1 MTPGPAEPGGGMEQ
15 LGFEGMPAR
24 LYAATPTRLATWRDC
39 PRRYRLTYLDRPA
52 PPRGGASARASIGTS
67 VHQAL
72 ADWWGLA
79 QADRTPDAAH
89 RLLLARWR
97 PEGFRDDAQSARWRR
112 RVAEETRAYARTQDP
127 ESHPLGVERTVAVTT
142 PAAVLS
148 GRVDRLDD
156 RDGELVVVDYK
167 TSRGGI
173 EPHEAGASTALAL
186 YAVAVAATVRRPC
199 TAVELH
205 HVPTATVVRHDH
217 TPGSLRRHVAAA
229 ERVCAELGSADAAHA
244 AGDREDAFPPLPAPR
259 CSGCEVRQ
267 HCPQGQAFPA
277 RPGWWGLDEAEPPTA
292 GGARP

>member
-1 MTPGPAEPGGGMEQ
+1 MSRGRQGHDGAPGDGHEQ
-15 LGFEGMPAR
+15 LGFDGMPDR
-24 LYAATPTRLATWRDC
+24 LHTATPTRLATWRDC

-52 PPRGGASARASIGTS
+52 PPRAGASARASIGTS

-72 ADWWGLA
+72 ADWWGLRPA
-79 QADRTPDAAH
+79 ERTPDAAR

-97 PEGFRDDAQSARWRR
+97 PEGFRDDGQSARWRR
-112 RVAEETRAYARTQDP
+112 RVADETRAYAATQDP
-127 ESHPLGVERTVAVTT
+127 DSQPLGVERTVAVST
-142 PAAVLS
+142 PTAVLS

-173 EPHEAGASTALAL
+173 GPREAEASPALAL

-217 TPGSLRRHVAAA
+217 TPGSLRGHVAAA
-229 ERVCAELGSADAAHA
+229 EQTCAELDVVESAHA
-244 AGDREDAFPPLPAPR
+244 AGAREQAFPPRPAPR
-259 CSGCEVRQ
+259 CSGCDVRQ
-267 HCPQGQAFPA
+267 HCPAGQVFAP
-277 RPGWWGLDEAEPPTA
+277 RPGWWGLDEN
-292 GGARP
+292 